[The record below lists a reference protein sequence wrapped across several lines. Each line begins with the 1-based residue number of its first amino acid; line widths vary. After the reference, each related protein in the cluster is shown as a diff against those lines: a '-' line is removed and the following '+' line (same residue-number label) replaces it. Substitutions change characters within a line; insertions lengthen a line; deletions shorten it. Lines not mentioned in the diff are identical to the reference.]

1 MKRVVFNQ
9 KGGVGKSSIAC
20 NLAAISAEMGYATLL
35 IDLDVQGNSSMYLG
49 YDIHSDEARDAKTN
63 VASIFKQKRGLLT
76 NKLNAQEYVV
86 DTDYE
91 NLALLPASVEL
102 ERLEKDLESRY
113 KIYQLR
119 KALEKLELYYDRIY
133 IDTAP
138 NFNFYSKSALIGTDT
153 VLIPFDCD
161 SFSKQAL
168 YNLIDNMM
176 ELKEDHNEALRI
188 EGVIINQF
196 NAQASLPAKL
206 VDELKT
212 EEMPVLDCYIGSSV
226 KMKESHYLQKPL
238 IHMARS
244 HKLTQQF
251 VALFEQI
258 EGLAPGSFIQRDIE
272 RDKEQGSTKGSTKDS
287 AKASELVE
295 DTPKAVAAE

>member
-9 KGGVGKSSIAC
+9 KGGVGKSSITC
-20 NLAAISAEMGYATLL
+20 NLAAISAEMGYSTLL
-35 IDLDVQGNSSMYLG
+35 VDLDVQGNSSMYLG
-49 YDIHSDEARDAKTN
+49 YDIHSDEARRQDTN

-76 NKLNAQEYVV
+76 NRLTPEDYVV
-86 DTDYE
+86 ETAYE
-91 NLALLPASVEL
+91 NLSLLPASVEL
-102 ERLEKDLESRY
+102 ERMERDLESRY

-119 KALEKLELYYDRIY
+119 KALEKLDQFYDRIY

-176 ELKEDHNEALRI
+176 ELKEDHNEGLRI
-188 EGVIINQF
+188 EGVVINQF

-206 VDELKT
+206 VDELKA

-226 KMKESHYLQKPL
+226 KMKESHYERKPL

-251 VALFEQI
+251 IALFEQI
-258 EGLAPGSFIQRDIE
+258 ENLAPGSFYQHDIQC
-272 RDKEQGSTKGSTKDS
+272 DS
-287 AKASELVE
+287 QRNLEKNTA
-295 DTPKAVAAE
+295 TAE